1 MFFSLYSGY
10 LSVFFFSKKVDI
22 SSVFFFSKKW
32 IFHPFFSFLKKWIF
46 HPCLYRIKVSLHI
59 LISKRNMRV
68 VEIKDMVDGTEYLIQ
83 RNGEDGLSSTLPMGA
98 LGHPKG
104 EGEPDVLL
112 SRCSGKSLRDLS
124 RLQSG
129 EKTLRGKGIFDSKI
143 TRDANYV
150 SYDSHDS
157 AGFRK
162 FRKFPSELNI
172 GVVIFNSS
180 NHVFFIPVFPRLTD
194 ESVLRQVINQGT
206 KSALGS
212 HIGSHENNQ

>member
-1 MFFSLYSGY
+1 VDIS
-10 LSVFFFSKKVDI
+10 SVFFFSKKVDI
-22 SSVFFFSKKW
+22 SSVFFFSKKWIFHPFFSFLKNW

-83 RNGEDGLSSTLPMGA
+83 RNGEDG
-98 LGHPKG
+98 
-104 EGEPDVLL
+104 
-112 SRCSGKSLRDLS
+112 
-124 RLQSG
+124 
-129 EKTLRGKGIFDSKI
+129 LRGKGIFDSKI